1 MAADEI
7 RLVMWEYAGI
17 ARTAKGL
24 RKCISRLDDIV
35 SRLPE
40 GATEEANM
48 ADSAR
53 LIVEAALM
61 RKESRGGHYR
71 SDYPRAKRSWRKR
84 RIDL

>member
-24 RKCISRLDDIV
+24 RKCISRLDEIV
-35 SRLPE
+35 SRLPQ

-48 ADSAR
+48 REPPR
-53 LIVEAALM
+53 LNYQAPLM
-61 RKESRGGHYR
+61 RK
-71 SDYPRAKRSWRKR
+71 
-84 RIDL
+84 